1 MIHVGRELSV
11 VGGGAIGL
19 ACALAAADAG
29 WTTTVYDAGS
39 ASRAAH
45 VAGGM
50 LGCFGEGQPGERRIL
65 DISAQ
70 SAALWPDFLTRLGDP
85 TVRTATDSILLAASA
100 TDLAYLDDQV
110 GFVRDRIPG
119 ARLARSTGAQLR
131 RCETALARGLAGGYL
146 AEGEGA
152 VDNRLLVAAL
162 EERLGEAGG
171 RIVRA
176 GVDDPTEL
184 PGDQILIA
192 AGLGSAALAAVAGA
206 DISVHGEKGE
216 ILRLRR
222 TRWSVPP
229 PKHVIRGRR
238 HGRPIYL
245 VPRADGVVV
254 GATQYEAAGSDDRV
268 PQAGGVAD
276 LLADAIAVMPG
287 LSTYELA
294 EAGAGIRPSSPD
306 GVPVVQRI
314 DDRILVATGHGRNG
328 IALSP
333 WTAARVMDVLA
344 GEPRE
349 SRKLRESE

>member
-1 MIHVGRELSV
+1 MGRELSV

-29 WTTTVYDAGS
+29 WTTTVYDAGP
-39 ASRAAH
+39 ATRAAQ

-50 LGCFGEGQPGERRIL
+50 LGCFGEGHPGEDRLL
-65 DISAQ
+65 DVSAR
-70 SAALWPDFLTRLGDP
+70 SAALWPAFLTRLGDP
-85 TVRTATDSILLAASA
+85 TVRTATDSILLAASP
-100 TDLAYLDDQV
+100 TDLAYLDEQV

-119 ARLARSTGAQLR
+119 ATLTRSTGAELR
-131 RCETALARGLAGGYL
+131 RCETALARGLAGGYR

-162 EERLGEAGG
+162 EARLGEVGA
-171 RIVRA
+171 RIVPTV
-176 GVDDPTEL
+176 VDDPTEL

-192 AGLGSAALAAVAGA
+192 AGLGSAVLAAVAGA
-206 DISVHGEKGE
+206 DIPIHGEKGE

-229 PKHVIRGRR
+229 PVHVIRGRR

-254 GATQYEAAGSDDRV
+254 GATQYEATGPDDRG
-268 PQAGGVAD
+268 PQAVGVAD

-294 EAGAGIRPSSPD
+294 EVAAGIRPSSTD
-306 GVPVVQRI
+306 GVPFVQRV
-314 DDRILVATGHGRNG
+314 DDRVLVATGHGRNG

-333 WTAARVMDVLA
+333 WTAARFIDVLA
-344 GEPRE
+344 
-349 SRKLRESE
+349 